1 MVSKE
6 CENLNRLYS
15 SRRDELKHEIYVN
28 LEYFVLA
35 HCQCEWDIFVENAGQ
50 DNIIKFLENLTT
62 NVNIQG
68 KTWDEVD
75 DKYFKPFAEQY
86 I

>member
-15 SRRDELKHEIYVN
+15 SSRDELKHEIYVN

-35 HCQCEWDIFVENAGQ
+35 HCQCEWDIFVENAEQ
-50 DNIIKFLENLTT
+50 DNVIKF
-62 NVNIQG
+62 
-68 KTWDEVD
+68 
-75 DKYFKPFAEQY
+75 
-86 I
+86 